1 MRVCDLACSRP
12 RTNKSIGT
20 KMAKVVRYSLSI
32 FKKLRATV
40 YVCGDGWDLAKQ
52 RKQGAK
58 WIRKTYTQLAIS
70 Y

>member
-1 MRVCDLACSRP
+1 
-12 RTNKSIGT
+12 
-20 KMAKVVRYSLSI
+20 MAKVVRYSLSI

-58 WIRKTYTQLAIS
+58 WIRKTYTVGHKLLTSQLRTCARLLAERYS
-70 Y
+70 DSFA